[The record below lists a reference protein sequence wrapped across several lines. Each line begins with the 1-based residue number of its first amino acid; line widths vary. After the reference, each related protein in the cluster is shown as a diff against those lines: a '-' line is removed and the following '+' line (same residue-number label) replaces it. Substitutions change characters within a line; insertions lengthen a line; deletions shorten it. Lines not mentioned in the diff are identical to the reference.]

1 MPASPYRI
9 IGDGDTV
16 LGFSFAGV
24 DGVVAADRE
33 TALPA
38 FQEALKAP
46 GLVVLI
52 LTEKVAAL
60 LDAEVTAHKFSGER
74 PYVATIQDIWGS
86 RPGRKSLEQLIFE
99 AVGVKLD

>member
-1 MPASPYRI
+1 MAASPYRI

-24 DGVVAADRE
+24 DGVVATDRE

-38 FQEALKAP
+38 FREALQAP

-52 LTEKVAAL
+52 LTEAVAAL
-60 LDAEVTAHKFSGER
+60 LETEVAAHKFSGEK
-74 PYVATIQDIWGS
+74 PYVATIEDIWGS
-86 RPGRKSLEQLIFE
+86 RPGSKSLEQLIFE
-99 AVGVKLD
+99 AVGVKLS